1 MLKIVYD
8 RASLLILDEPTNHLD
23 IKTREVLENALLNYE
38 GTLIAV
44 SHDRYFVNKIV
55 TKEINIP
62 EYCDCISVCEKKE
75 QSNAGDEYRKN
86 KEEKAKIKKAQNQ
99 LQKLEKEAEKL
110 CEEIENID
118 KELVDPAKAS
128 DYQGLNELYKN
139 KVELNEKL
147 DEILLTLDS
156 LRDILG
162 E

>member
-1 MLKIVYD
+1 MNDKARFLEKLNG
-8 RASLLILDEPTNHLD
+8 LLALAKDQESRITIE
-23 IKTREVLENALLNYE
+23 EVKAYFSEDALTEEQMELVFDY
-38 GTLIAV
+38 LLAQ
-44 SHDRYFVNKIV
+44 K
-55 TKEINIP
+55 
-62 EYCDCISVCEKKE
+62 ISVTGYVKMDIGETEKPVK
-75 QSNAGDEYRKN
+75 KN

-128 DYQGLNELYKN
+128 DYEGLNELYKN